1 MECASTKYLCDLAL
15 HGVQGIVSNMI
26 TEQILIS
33 RSTIEVVSNN
43 NIRNGA
49 KGRDNFD
56 FFPNEV
62 SSKN

>member
-1 MECASTKYLCDLAL
+1 MCDLAL

-33 RSTIEVVSNN
+33 RSTIEVVSKN
-43 NIRNGA
+43 NIHNGA
-49 KGRDNFD
+49 KSRDNFD

>member
-26 TEQILIS
+26 TEQVLIS

-43 NIRNGA
+43 NICNGA

>member
-1 MECASTKYLCDLAL
+1 MCDLAL

-43 NIRNGA
+43 NIHNGA
-49 KGRDNFD
+49 KSRDNFD